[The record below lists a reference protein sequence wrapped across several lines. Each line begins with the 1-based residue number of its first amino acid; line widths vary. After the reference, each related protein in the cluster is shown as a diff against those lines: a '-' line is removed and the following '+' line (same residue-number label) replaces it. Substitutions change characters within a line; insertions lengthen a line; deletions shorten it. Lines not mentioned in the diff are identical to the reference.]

1 MGCGEIMLAG
11 RREREDGRP
20 GNRLRGVRTG
30 QSGHRLH
37 PDHCLSP
44 TYYILHRSLAFLVTA
59 VERREDITILL
70 LDRFD
75 IVRAFGD
82 MILESCELWAVSV

>member
-11 RREREDGRP
+11 RREREREDGRP

-44 TYYILHRSLAFLVTA
+44 TLRHTTSLS
-59 VERREDITILL
+59 RLL
-70 LDRFD
+70 
-75 IVRAFGD
+75 GD
-82 MILESCELWAVSV
+82 SGGETRGYHDHAPGSI